1 MDSAARTQ
9 AALSAEG
16 AQIEL
21 TAFAPISRGEPPYN
35 EDAMETTL
43 ATFEKDVIAA
53 STLAPVLVD
62 FWAPWCGPCKTL
74 GPMLEK
80 LEAEYAGKWRLVKV
94 NVDENQELAAHFQV
108 RSIPHVMAFADGQPV
123 DQFVGVLPE
132 GQLRAFLDRLVP
144 QGADAARAEA
154 QEALAEGRRDDA
166 YDALKAALAYDPGFD
181 DARLDLIELLLEDSH
196 IEEARNEVDLLSP
209 KTTQGIDARFNAIKT
224 SLDALDAAADLPPT
238 DALEARVAAEP
249 GDLEA
254 RFDLASALIARRD
267 YDGALENL
275 LEIVKRDRTFR
286 DDIGRKTMLSVFDLA
301 AHQPEL
307 VSQWRRKLSASLF

>member
-1 MDSAARTQ
+1 MD
-9 AALSAEG
+9 
-16 AQIEL
+16 
-21 TAFAPISRGEPPYN
+21 
-35 EDAMETTL
+35 EDAMDTTL
-43 ATFEKDVIAA
+43 ATFEQDVITA

-80 LEAEYAGKWRLVKV
+80 LEAEAAGKWKLVKV

-132 GQLRAFLDRLVP
+132 GQLREFIERLVP
-144 QGADAARAEA
+144 QGADAARLEA
-154 QEALAEGRRDDA
+154 QAALAEGRREDA
-166 YDALKAALAYDPGFD
+166 YDALQAALAYDPGFD
-181 DARLDLIELLLEDSH
+181 EARMDRIEMLLEEHRID
-196 IEEARNEVDLLSP
+196 EARNEVDLLSP

-224 SLDALDAAADLPPT
+224 RLDAVDAAADLPPT
-238 DALEARVAAEP
+238 DALEAKVAANP
-249 GDLEA
+249 NDLEA
-254 RFDLASALIARRD
+254 RFDLASALIARRK
-267 YDGALENL
+267 YEGALEHL
-275 LEIVKRDRTFR
+275 LAIVQRDRAFR

-307 VSQWRRKLSASLF
+307 VSQWRRKLSALLF